1 MDANPCHVENAR
13 LNTYTRRVSEAAG
26 RDNKQTIKQTGLTR
40 LHQGLL
46 TILLLH
52 YVFKQYKH
60 SRNNKAEYKQYNN
73 SLTVYS

>member
-1 MDANPCHVENAR
+1 MDANPCHVRKRTFKYLYKAGER
-13 LNTYTRRVSEAAG
+13 GRRP
-26 RDNKQTIKQTGLTR
+26 RQQTNKQTGLTR

-60 SRNNKAEYKQYNN
+60 GRSNKAEYKQYNN